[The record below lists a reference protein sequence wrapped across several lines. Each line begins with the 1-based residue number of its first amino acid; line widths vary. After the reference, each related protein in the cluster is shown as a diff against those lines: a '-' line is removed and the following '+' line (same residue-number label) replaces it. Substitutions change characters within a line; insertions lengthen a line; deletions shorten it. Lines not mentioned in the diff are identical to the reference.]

1 MPIVQT
7 NHSSIT
13 CDSVI
18 QRVISVKITAEA
30 DAKTTRPAQTQKL
43 GLERENAPYS
53 ILILRS
59 ESVPQ
64 L

>member
-18 QRVISVKITAEA
+18 QRVVSVKITAEA

-53 ILILRS
+53 ILI
-59 ESVPQ
+59 
-64 L
+64 